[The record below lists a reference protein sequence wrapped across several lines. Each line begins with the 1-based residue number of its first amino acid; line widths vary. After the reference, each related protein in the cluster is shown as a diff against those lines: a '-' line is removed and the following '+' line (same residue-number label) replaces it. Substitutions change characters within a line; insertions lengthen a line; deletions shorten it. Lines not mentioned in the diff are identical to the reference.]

1 MKVEKKQG
9 SPLSAGMKHMSFTL
23 IELLVV
29 IAIIAILAGM
39 LLPAL
44 NNARA
49 KSLSSSCMNN
59 LNQCGQMFRIYAND
73 NDDYAPHANHAY
85 RLAGDKVNWYWQRDL
100 FNQYLGK
107 FDVKLT
113 KCPVTGAL
121 VDKFFMLK
129 GKIPSENWVQSNY
142 GINTDAVCG
151 YTPSQYYTK
160 RKHKMGQMQAPS
172 RGALSVENEG
182 HGNWGT
188 GKDIANPSTYACR
201 TVTYYAHN
209 KTANVTFFD
218 GHCENRS
225 FYKIPSYEAYPNSA
239 DVNRYNTWFV
249 RGETPNPSKSY
260 APVAGL

>member
-1 MKVEKKQG
+1 MHVRRR
-9 SPLSAGMKHMSFTL
+9 FTL

-44 NNARA
+44 NNARG
-49 KSLSSSCMNN
+49 KGISKSCMNN
-59 LNQCGQMFRIYAND
+59 INQCGQMFRIYAND

-85 RLAGDKVNWYWQRDL
+85 RLAGDKVNWYWQTNL
-100 FNQYLGK
+100 FKQYQGK
-107 FDVKLT
+107 MNTKLT
-113 KCPVTGAL
+113 KCPVTGPI
-121 VDKFFMLK
+121 VDTYFMHK
-129 GKIPSENWVQSNY
+129 GKNPAENWVQSNY

-151 YTPSQYYTK
+151 YTPSKYYTK

-188 GKDIANPSTYACR
+188 GKDIANPSAYACR

-239 DVNRYNTWFV
+239 DVNRYNTWV
-249 RGETPNPSKSY
+249 CPRRNPESLKKLCSGCR
-260 APVAGL
+260 ALIILM